1 VSKKGTTAKVESSSQ
16 KKDKNPD
23 YKIGET
29 IEFGNYPQEEDGT
42 EKPIEWI
49 VMKNEGNQVLLLS
62 KYVLDAKP
70 YNEELEEVTWETSD
84 IRKWLN
90 NEFYTTAFNKT
101 EKAKIQTSLIKN
113 EDNSEYG
120 TSGENDTED
129 KVFLL
134 SEKEAETLFSN
145 DEEKIAKATEYAEK
159 SVVYVNE
166 EKAVLWWLRSP
177 GNRSDYAA
185 VVDGYGWV
193 DRSGDYVFHSYD
205 GVRPALH
212 LNLQS

>member
-1 VSKKGTTAKVESSSQ
+1 MKK
-16 KKDKNPD
+16 
-23 YKIGET
+23 
-29 IEFGNYPQEEDGT
+29 
-42 EKPIEWI
+42 
-49 VMKNEGNQVLLLS
+49 EGNQVLLLS

-70 YNEELEEVTWETSD
+70 YNEEFEKVTWETSD

-101 EKAKIQTSLIKN
+101 EKAKIQASLIKN

-120 TSGENDTED
+120 TSGGNDTED

-145 DEEKIAKATEYAEK
+145 EEERIAKATEYAEK
-159 SVVYVNE
+159 SGVYVNE
-166 EKAVLWWLRSP
+166 EKAAYWWLRSP
-177 GNRSDYAA
+177 GDSGDDAA
-185 VVDGYGWV
+185 EVIYSGWV
-193 DRSGDYVFHSYD
+193 YRDGDSVYDNSG